1 MPNFLLPKRRD
12 VVPLTDAAVEAL
24 LAGTELPAE
33 AAPLLQPIADV
44 LGAMRAG
51 PASDELAGEGM
62 AISEFRRAAAAALAG
77 VPAAGAP
84 TADMTLDLTVG
95 PSVAGVPADGG
106 PATGRQVHRR
116 RRPVLGTLLGA
127 RAAVAAAV
135 AALLLGGLTTAAF
148 AGVLPA
154 SMQQLAHDVIGA
166 PAPARSPG
174 GAPSAIHGHRS
185 GQHAPG
191 GVGAAGSAHSACTAY
206 AQTRAHGTAAQQAV
220 AYHNLVKA
228 AGGAG
233 HISGYCGHG
242 LAPSTSRSHAPHPGK
257 SHAAHP
263 GKKRVPPGKG
273 KSGTHG
279 KGKSSAHGI
288 GNSNAHSQGK
298 PGAQTKGKSS
308 ARGNGKPSAHG
319 HGQSGNQ
326 HNGPGHGAGAH
337 KHKNSARRRVAT
349 SRS

>member
-1 MPNFLLPKRRD
+1 
-12 VVPLTDAAVEAL
+12 
-24 LAGTELPAE
+24 
-33 AAPLLQPIADV
+33 
-44 LGAMRAG
+44 
-51 PASDELAGEGM
+51 
-62 AISEFRRAAAAALAG
+62 
-77 VPAAGAP
+77 
-84 TADMTLDLTVG
+84 MTLDLTAG

-106 PATGRQVHRR
+106 PATGRRVHRR

-298 PGAQTKGKSS
+298 SGAQTKGKSS
-308 ARGNGKPSAHG
+308 ARGNGKPS
-319 HGQSGNQ
+319 
-326 HNGPGHGAGAH
+326 GPGHGAGAH

>member
-1 MPNFLLPKRRD
+1 MPNFLVPGRRD
-12 VVPLTDAAVEAL
+12 VVPLSDAAVEAL

-33 AAPLLQPIADV
+33 AAPLLQPIAEV

-62 AISEFRRAAAAALAG
+62 AMAEFRRAAAAPLAG
-77 VPAAGAP
+77 APACAPAAGAP
-84 TADMTLDLTVG
+84 TAAPAVGAPAAELT
-95 PSVAGVPADGG
+95 AGLSAAGA
-106 PATGRQVHRR
+106 PATGHRAHRR
-116 RRPVLGTLLGA
+116 RRPMLGSLLGA
-127 RAAVAAAV
+127 RAAIAGAV
-135 AALLLGGLTTAAF
+135 AALVLGGLTTAAF

-154 SMQQLAHDVIGA
+154 SMQRLAHDVIGA

-174 GAPSAIHGHRS
+174 GPAPAIHGHRS

-191 GVGAAGSAHSACTAY
+191 GAGAARSAHPACTAY

-257 SHAAHP
+257 
-263 GKKRVPPGKG
+263 KQVPPGKAKPKKTPPG
-273 KSGTHG
+273 QRRAKHNGQSNNGQHKGQSNGTA
-279 KGKSSAHGI
+279 SAH
-288 GNSNAHSQGK
+288 Q
-298 PGAQTKGKSS
+298 
-308 ARGNGKPSAHG
+308 HG
-319 HGQSGNQ
+319 HSGGQHQGR
-326 HNGPGHGAGAH
+326 GKGAH
-337 KHKNSARRRVAT
+337 KHKNSARRRVVT